1 MQTPGGVGVAQEPRV
16 LFGARQLRMLAVA
29 TRSGL
34 GVRGLEHTGWSGWS
48 PKLETPGRSWHLESW
63 EWVRQAAESRASG
76 GRRSGGWPVVLLQE
90 GPLPYSLP
98 GKDAHQE
105 SGVARDRAGCRP
117 GRFCFLQRERASK
130 LERVC
135 SQEEFLLKMGEIRE
149 HPGLR
154 GESGCGG
161 WGATAGATSLGR
173 SPGVPRERWLWEPGS
188 SPSRKGT

>member
-1 MQTPGGVGVAQEPRV
+1 
-16 LFGARQLRMLAVA
+16 MLVVA

-105 SGVARDRAGCRP
+105 SGVARDRVGCGP
-117 GRFCFLQRERASK
+117 GRFCFLQRERALK

-135 SQEEFLLKMGEIRE
+135 SQGEFLLKMGEIRA

-154 GESGCGG
+154 GESACGG
-161 WGATAGATSLGR
+161 WGGDCRSHIFGRKPWGPQGALALGTWFI
-173 SPGVPRERWLWEPGS
+173 P
-188 SPSRKGT
+188 